1 MLTRSI
7 KPTKEQKKNYLPR
20 QLKSAVL
27 PLGLIGFGILNG
39 TAGNPVLVIV
49 GITSGIVA
57 LAQPYLD
64 NKRSNLAVKSA
75 FLLMLG
81 TLIFAF
87 LNLLAS
93 PAQAQFFQDAEDF
106 FTTAFTSSGTAVP
119 IVFNTLRALY
129 IVYLA
134 VAFIGVF
141 NTVRQDEDWVAAART
156 PIVVVITVT
165 LADILTGLITG

>member
-7 KPTKEQKKNYLPR
+7 KPTKGEKKNYLPR

-27 PLGLIGFGILNG
+27 PLGLIGFGVLNG
-39 TAGNPVLVIV
+39 AAGNPVLVIV

-57 LAQPYLD
+57 LAQPHLD
-64 NKRSNLAVKSA
+64 NNRSNLAVKSA

-165 LADILTGLITG
+165 LAAILTGLITG